1 MAENP
6 NPFDILIETKEGLY
20 ILMASSSNRQYAAI
34 VAESLYTTGRIEA
47 RPGRNKVASVVVRDM
62 ENPLQP
68 IVMDVWPPHWE
79 DHEGWQAAIDR
90 YRKQFKV

>member
-1 MAENP
+1 
-6 NPFDILIETKEGLY
+6 
-20 ILMASSSNRQYAAI
+20 MASSSNRQYAAI
-34 VAESLYTTGRIEA
+34 VAEALYTTGKDET

-62 ENPLQP
+62 DNPREP
-68 IVMDVWPPHWE
+68 VVMDVWPPHWE